1 MKPSYAATLVV
12 DNKSRSLDNETFIR
26 VRSLVRILPRP
37 DGKRVVSHSPDSA
50 TTKHSEGYPPAE
62 RKRRTPFEIL
72 AAEDTAVTIITY
84 TPWGVP
90 AWIAE
95 DGITGA
101 ELAVQADLQPEM
113 KYFIAHV
120 IVPIL
125 IQRYIADSKGAST
138 PQSEVEE

>member
-1 MKPSYAATLVV
+1 MRPAHTACVEKRRCPDSGTFVFRA
-12 DNKSRSLDNETFIR
+12 RSLR
-26 VRSLVRILPRP
+26 RIFPKL
-37 DGKRVVSHSPDSA
+37 DGKQTVRHSRNAA
-50 TTKHSEGYPPAE
+50 TTKHAEGCPPAE
-62 RKRRTPFEIL
+62 RKPRTPFEIL
-72 AAEDTAVTIITY
+72 TAPDSAVTVIKY
-84 TPWGVP
+84 TPWGLP
-90 AWIAE
+90 AWIVE

-101 ELAVQADLQPEM
+101 ELAAQADLQPEM